1 MFRIL
6 YLLITFKILLSCSK
20 SESSSNI
27 SSEIND
33 SNSPESFGNW
43 TPIFTDQTSNF
54 TQSRNGSNGTLE
66 TREITIDFNEEVI
79 KSKEGDTDINQD
91 GDRYDITS
99 HTISIYTASQG
110 LGSFS
115 SSGPIS
121 ILSDIDIDIKNEGLV
136 NIDISEIDSGMINVT
151 ANASTDHQF
160 LGWDGP
166 SISIPTSMNPLE
178 IEIDSD
184 KQLKANFLNS
194 INPDYSGIGFYA
206 DSIYL
211 TNEFLK
217 LTR

>member
-1 MFRIL
+1 M
-6 YLLITFKILLSCSK
+6 
-20 SESSSNI
+20 
-27 SSEIND
+27 
-33 SNSPESFGNW
+33 
-43 TPIFTDQTSNF
+43 
-54 TQSRNGSNGTLE
+54 
-66 TREITIDFNEEVI
+66 
-79 KSKEGDTDINQD
+79 EGDTDINQD
-91 GDRYDITS
+91 GDHYDITS

-136 NIDISEIDSGMINVT
+136 NIDISEIDSGMVNVT

-206 DSIYL
+206 DSIYSKIDPNSL
-211 TNEFLK
+211 LSFVDAFILDAERYGVDLSYVRDHCYNIVIEDFGSFQASGRTTVSCVDSQVRVELNKETWKQNIQPFLGHPLNVK
-217 LTR
+217 KI